1 MVRYRATRMLM
12 GTALAALAAP
22 AWAAPDVAPTTADS
36 VVAEPQVRENDDV
49 IVNGQRERRTGEAGA
64 KTPTPLIALPQAVT
78 VIDEA
83 ELVRRNA
90 LSINQALG
98 YVAGVAPNQRGNIAT
113 RYDQLYIRG
122 FTPGIYMDGMRLLGG
137 IYASPQIDFHLVDR
151 VDIIKGPASV
161 LYGNSTPG
169 GLVNLTSKV
178 PYREAGGRIE
188 LAAGNFDLLRTAIDV
203 NQPLDREGK
212 WLFRVIAGAER
223 SDGFVDLSGN
233 RRYYARPML
242 TFAPD
247 DRTSM
252 TLILN
257 YQRDPEAATYSGV
270 PVYGSALPNPF
281 GELPV
286 DLNVSEPAYEAFDR
300 EQTSATLLFRREL
313 AEG

>member
-1 MVRYRATRMLM
+1 MRGRRGWAI
-12 GTALAALAAP
+12 AALLLGGAP
-22 AWAAPDVAPTTADS
+22 ATGWAMPGATEDAVAAD
-36 VVAEPQVRENDDV
+36 PQVRDNDDV
-49 IVNGQRERRTGEAGA
+49 IVNGVRERATGDAGA
-64 KTPTPLIALPQAVT
+64 KTPTPLIALPQAVA
-78 VIDEA
+78 VIDET
-83 ELVRRNA
+83 ELLRRNVQ
-90 LSINQALG
+90 SINQALG
-98 YVAGVAPNQRGNIAT
+98 YVAGVAPNQRGNVAT

-188 LAAGNFDLLRTAIDV
+188 LAAGNFDLLRSSIDV
-203 NQPLDREGK
+203 NQPLDRDGK
-212 WLFRVIAGAER
+212 LLFRVIAGAER
-223 SDGFVDLSGN
+223 SDGFIALTRN

-247 DRTSM
+247 DATSV

-257 YQRDPEAATYSGV
+257 YQRDPEAASYRCT
-270 PVYGSALPNPF
+270 ARRC
-281 GELPV
+281 
-286 DLNVSEPAYEAFDR
+286 PAR
-300 EQTSATLLFRREL
+300 WGRCR
-313 AEG
+313 